1 MPPASLPAVREP
13 DEVRALGD
21 LLAEGL
27 GGGVGL
33 VRDVHRAVASRT
45 FGLLG
50 LLGVPTRAMH
60 DAISTGAYA
69 AVRVTTHGVGQ
80 LASAATSSL
89 LPPEERRVS
98 RSRGGRLLLGALNG
112 AIGDRLA
119 DGRSDAAIAMA
130 LRAPGR
136 DLPTEPGDLAAAY
149 PDATSRLVVFVHG
162 LCETDEA
169 WGPWPGSF
177 GSQLR
182 GELGYTP
189 LQFRYNSGLHV
200 SDNGRALA
208 RVLEATVERWP
219 VPVDEL
225 VLVGHSMGG
234 LVGRAACHYGHEA
247 GCDWTE
253 RLRHVFCL
261 GSPHLG
267 APLERAANMGG
278 WALGRLP
285 ETRPFAS
292 LVNGRSAG
300 IKDLRYGS
308 LLEEDWCDCD
318 PDELLTD
325 RCCDVPF
332 LETATY
338 YFIGAT
344 VSSDPNSPLGR
355 VVGDLLVLYPSA
367 SGDGRTRRIP
377 FEVDH
382 GRHLGGMT
390 HFHLLRHPAV
400 YAQLRTWLEKARG
413 AATDVPS

>member
-1 MPPASLPAVREP
+1 MESAPLPAVRER

-21 LLAEGL
+21 LLAHGL
-27 GGGVGL
+27 GGAVGL
-33 VRDVHRAVASRT
+33 VRDVHRAVGART

-50 LLGVPTRAMH
+50 LLGLPARAMH

-69 AVRVTTHGVGQ
+69 TVRFTSSGAGR

-89 LPPEERRVS
+89 LPPAGRHLS
-98 RSRGGRLLLGALNG
+98 RSREGRLLVGALNG

-119 DGRSDAAIAMA
+119 GARSDAAIDMA
-130 LRAPGR
+130 LRAHSR
-136 DLPTEPGDLAAAY
+136 DLPTEPGALSAAY
-149 PDATSRLVVFVHG
+149 PDAGPRLVLFVHG

-177 GSQLR
+177 GTRLR
-182 GELGYTP
+182 DDIGYTP
-189 LQFRYNSGLHV
+189 LQLGYNSGLHV

-208 RVLEATVERWP
+208 ELLDGVVEAWP
-219 VPVDEL
+219 VQVEEL

-234 LVGRAACHYGHEA
+234 LVARAACHYGHEA
-247 GCDWTE
+247 GLGWTE

-267 APLERAANMGG
+267 APLEQAANVGG

-285 ETRPFAS
+285 ETRPFARV
-292 LVNGRSAG
+292 VNGRSAG

-308 LLEEDWCDCD
+308 LLEDDWCDCD

-338 YFIGAT
+338 YFIAAT
-344 VSSDPNSPLGR
+344 LASDPGSPLGR

-367 SGDGRTRRIP
+367 SGQGRRRPIP
-377 FEVDH
+377 FEADH
-382 GRHLGGMT
+382 GRHFGAMT

-400 YAQLRTWLEKARG
+400 YEQLRTWLESGDR
-413 AATDVPS
+413 